1 MTNGIL
7 TDTKSITLYTF
18 DRDVVDSGKS
28 TCNGECARNWLP
40 FYAPPGAMVNADYQ
54 IITRDDGKAQ
64 WAIKGK
70 PLYYWPEDQEPGD
83 KYGDGYNNLWRL
95 IGVAGPVTLDA
106 KRRVRGLLSQLA
118 LRCSLIAK
126 LAADALAPTRGSQK
140 RLAPSPARR
149 LQSGP
154 GST

>member
-7 TDTKSITLYTF
+7 TDAKSITLYTF

-28 TCNGECARNWLP
+28 IGNGECARNWLP

-95 IGVAGPVTLDA
+95 IGAAGPVTM
-106 KRRVRGLLSQLA
+106 VPS
-118 LRCSLIAK
+118 
-126 LAADALAPTRGSQK
+126 AASEGY
-140 RLAPSPARR
+140 
-149 LQSGP
+149 
-154 GST
+154 